1 MRFPK
6 LGSRKSIVVYAATVV
21 ILTIIYS
28 LIFIY
33 LARVVEHQT
42 EHADLITAIYW
53 VISSMTTV
61 GYGDVVLTSNV
72 GKIFSV
78 LVQIS
83 GVVMIFGLMFP
94 LVITPWLERTIKV
107 ILPTQAPDDMNDH
120 IIVCGY
126 NRLVETLIDELK
138 DHGISFIIVEDDEH
152 LIHELVEKDV
162 PCIFGSASDE
172 KVLENANIDTAR
184 IVIANDTDEENA
196 NIVLTAREFTDVEV
210 IAIVEDLSNAKYLKY
225 AGASRVLSPKSLIG
239 RFIGKKAV
247 DPFVNRLTGAT
258 EFFEGVSIVEFPLYP
273 KSQLIGNTLG
283 TSAIRER
290 TGANVVGIWK
300 SGSLSFNPHAGDI
313 IKDNS
318 VLLAIGTTD
327 QLSELKKLTR

>member
-21 ILTIIYS
+21 NLTIIYS

-33 LARVVEHQT
+33 LAKIEHQP
-42 EHADLITAIYW
+42 EHANLITAIYW
-53 VISSMTTV
+53 TISSMTTV
-61 GYGDVVLTSNV
+61 GYGDVVLYSNI
-72 GKIFSV
+72 GKVFSI
-78 LVQIS
+78 LVQLS

-107 ILPTQAPDDMNDH
+107 MLPLQAPEGMNDH
-120 IIVCGY
+120 IIICGY

-138 DHGISFIIVEDDEH
+138 DHGISLIIVENDEH
-152 LIHELVEKDV
+152 LIHELVEKEI

-172 KVLENANIDTAR
+172 KVLKNANIDTAR

-196 NIVLTAREFTDVEV
+196 NIILTAREFTDVEI
-210 IAIVEDLSNAKYLKY
+210 IAIVEDSSNAKYLKY
-225 AGASRVLSPKSLIG
+225 AGASRVVSPKALIG

-247 DPFVNRLTGAT
+247 DPFTSRLTGAT
-258 EFFEGVSIVEFPLYP
+258 EFFEGVSIVEFPIYP
-273 KSQLIGNTLG
+273 DSQLIGNTLV

-290 TGANVVGIWK
+290 TGANIVGIWK

-318 VLLAIGTTD
+318 VLLAIGTID

>member
-1 MRFPK
+1 MKFPK
-6 LGSRKSIVVYAATVV
+6 LGSRKPILVYVAAVVN
-21 ILTIIYS
+21 LTIIYS

-33 LARVVEHQT
+33 LAKIEHQP
-42 EHADLITAIYW
+42 EHANLITAIYW
-53 VISSMTTV
+53 AISSMTTV
-61 GYGDVVLTSNV
+61 GYGDVVLHSNI

-78 LVQIS
+78 LVQLS

-107 ILPTQAPDDMNDH
+107 MLPLQAPEDMTKH
-120 IIVCGY
+120 IIICGY

-138 DHGISFIIVEDDEH
+138 EHGISFIIVENDEH
-152 LIHELVEKDV
+152 LIHELMEKEI

-172 KVLENANIDTAR
+172 EVLENANIKTAR
-184 IVIANDTDEENA
+184 LVIANDTDEENA
-196 NIVLTAREFTDVEV
+196 NIILTAREFTDLEI
-210 IAIVEDLSNAKYLKY
+210 IAIVEDSSNEKYLKY
-225 AGASRVLSPKSLIG
+225 AGASRVVSPKTLIG

-247 DPFVNRLTGAT
+247 DPFTSRLTGAT
-258 EFFEGVSIVEFPLYP
+258 EFFEGVSIVEFPIYP
-273 KSQLIGNTLG
+273 NSQLIGNTLG

>member
-21 ILTIIYS
+21 ILTVIYS
-28 LIFIY
+28 LVFIY
-33 LARVVEHQT
+33 LVEVVDHRP
-42 EHADLITAIYW
+42 EHADLITAVYW

-61 GYGDVVLTSNV
+61 GYGDVVLHSNA

-78 LVQIS
+78 LVQLS

-94 LVITPWLERTIKV
+94 LVITPWLERTIK
-107 ILPTQAPDDMNDH
+107 ITMPTLAPRDMIDH
-120 IIVCGY
+120 IIICGY

-152 LIHELVEKDV
+152 LMHELMEKDV

-172 KVLENANIDTAR
+172 QVFENANINSAR
-184 IVIANDTDEENA
+184 IVIANKSDEENA
-196 NIVLTAREFTDVEV
+196 NIVLTARGFTDIEI

-225 AGASRVLSPKSLIG
+225 AGASRVVSPKSLIG

-247 DPFVNRLTGAT
+247 DPFVNRLIGTT
-258 EFFEGVSIVEFPLYP
+258 EFFEGVSIVEFPIYP
-273 KSQLIGNTLG
+273 NSQLIGNTIG
-283 TSAIRER
+283 SSAIHKR

-300 SGSLSFNPHAGDI
+300 GGTLSFNPNADDV

-318 VLLAIGTTD
+318 VLLAIGTTN
-327 QLSELKKLTR
+327 QLSELKKMTR

>member
-33 LARVVEHQT
+33 LARVVEHQP

-94 LVITPWLERTIKV
+94 LVITPWLERTIK
-107 ILPTQAPDDMNDH
+107 ITMPTQAPEDMTDH
-120 IIVCGY
+120 IIICGY

-138 DHGISFIIVEDDEH
+138 DHDILFIIVEDDEH

-172 KVLENANIDTAR
+172 QVFENANIDSAR
-184 IVIANDTDEENA
+184 IVIANKSDEENA

-225 AGASRVLSPKSLIG
+225 AGASKVVSPKSLIG

-247 DPFVNRLTGAT
+247 DPFVSRLTGTT

-273 KSQLIGNTLG
+273 NSQLIGNTLG
-283 TSAIRER
+283 SSAIHER

-300 SGSLSFNPHAGDI
+300 GGTLSFNPDADDV

-318 VLLAIGTTD
+318 VLLAIGTTN
-327 QLSELKKLTR
+327 QLSKLKKMTR